1 MLDRILSWPAIVWNI
16 TAGPDSSTRTLVLV
30 VFTSLVLWIGYKLSR
45 RALRK
50 YMQIRAFKQD
60 NVENFLFFWRYFW
73 MASSIILISVSFS
86 GSIAGV
92 GISAAFLGMILGWS
106 LQAPVTGI
114 AAWLM
119 IILKRPFKI
128 GDRVIINGI
137 TGDVIDINLTHVLLN
152 QVGGTI
158 GGEEKSGRGVLIP
171 NATLFAQVIYNYT
184 VEEKF
189 LLDEVLVHVPFES
202 DIDEAERICIE
213 SARAITQ
220 DIIDETKAEPFI
232 RMEFT
237 DWGLRMRVRYK
248 TIATDRQRI
257 TSEITR
263 QILKEFKKNPKVEF
277 RYPLQEIRYRPKE
290 HLSQIAHQQKEFAAQ
305 FGDSD
310 D

>member
-1 MLDRILSWPAIVWNI
+1 MLDRILSWPVFVWDLI
-16 TAGPDSSTRTLVLV
+16 AGPDSSTRTLVLV
-30 VFTSLVLWIGYKLSR
+30 IVTSLVLWIGYKLSR
-45 RALRK
+45 RALKK
-50 YMQIRAFKQD
+50 YMQIRALKEE
-60 NVENFLFFWRYFW
+60 NVENFLFFWRYIW
-73 MASSIILISVSFS
+73 MAGSIILIAVSFS

-137 TGDVIDINLTHVLLN
+137 TGDVTDINLTHILLN

-171 NATLFAQVIYNYT
+171 NATLFSQVIYNYT
-184 VEEKF
+184 VEAKY
-189 LLDEVLVHVPFES
+189 LLDEVPVQVTFES
-202 DIDEAERICIE
+202 DIDEAERICTEAARTVTKEIIE
-213 SARAITQ
+213 
-220 DIIDETKAEPFI
+220 ETGVEPFI

-237 DWGLRMRVRYK
+237 DWGLRIRVRFK

-263 QILKEFKKNPKVEF
+263 HILEEFKKNPKVEF

-290 HLSQIAHQQKEFAAQ
+290 HLSQITHQQKEFAAQ
-305 FGDSD
+305 FEDSGD
-310 D
+310 